1 MGMVLVVLGGFLA
14 VILGILLLIFWF
26 SPFIAILQGTIPL
39 ILILG
44 GGIALFIGITEI
56 KDTLKSKEEE
66 SKFDTFQEE
75 PKVSETS
82 EVEKDIKKEKEEVKT
97 KAKKEA
103 D

>member
-66 SKFDTFQEE
+66 SKFETFQEE
-75 PKVSETS
+75 PQVTQTSATEKET
-82 EVEKDIKKEKEEVKT
+82 EKEKEAEKT
-97 KAKKEA
+97 KTKKEN

>member
-1 MGMVLVVLGGFLA
+1 MVLVVLGGFLA

-26 SPFIAILQGTIPL
+26 GPFIAILQGTVPL

-82 EVEKDIKKEKEEVKT
+82 EVEQEPEKEEEKP
-97 KAKKEA
+97 KAKKEN

>member
-14 VILGILLLIFWF
+14 VILGIILLIFWF
-26 SPFIAILQGTIPL
+26 APFINILQGTVPL

-66 SKFDTFQEE
+66 SRFDTFQEE
-75 PKVSETS
+75 PKVSEPA
-82 EVEKDIKKEKEEVKT
+82 EEKKDTEEEKEKEKT
-97 KAKKEA
+97 KVKKEN

>member
-1 MGMVLVVLGGFLA
+1 MSMVLVVLGGFLA

-26 SPFIAILQGTIPL
+26 GPFIHILQGTIPL

-66 SKFDTFQEE
+66 SRFDTFQEE
-75 PKVSETS
+75 PKIDEPSE
-82 EVEKDIKKEKEEVKT
+82 EKKDAEE
-97 KAKKEA
+97 E
-103 D
+103 

>member
-26 SPFIAILQGTIPL
+26 GPFIAILQGTVPL
-39 ILILG
+39 ILVLG

-75 PKVSETS
+75 PKISETP
-82 EVEKDIKKEKEEVKT
+82 EVVIDTEKDKEEEKT
-97 KAKKEA
+97 KTK
-103 D
+103 